1 MAQNGDFGIVGKLVI
16 ELEVSSPADKFYTI
30 FKHQKDVP
38 KAIPHLFTDGKVIE
52 GDARR
57 SGCIK
62 EWKYVLEKT
71 THNDETKTLH
81 HRIFE
86 GDLMKD
92 YKKFDSI
99 IEVNPKPTGHGSI
112 VTWSFVYEKINK
124 NSPTPFAYLPFC
136 YQAIEDINNHLAASE

>member
-52 GDARR
+52 GDASR

-62 EWKYVLEKT
+62 EWNYVLVVHAEGKT
-71 THNDETKTLH
+71 ISVTKKQHTTMK
-81 HRIFE
+81 HRRCI
-86 GDLMKD
+86 
-92 YKKFDSI
+92 
-99 IEVNPKPTGHGSI
+99 T
-112 VTWSFVYEKINK
+112 VY
-124 NSPTPFAYLPFC
+124 
-136 YQAIEDINNHLAASE
+136 SEEI